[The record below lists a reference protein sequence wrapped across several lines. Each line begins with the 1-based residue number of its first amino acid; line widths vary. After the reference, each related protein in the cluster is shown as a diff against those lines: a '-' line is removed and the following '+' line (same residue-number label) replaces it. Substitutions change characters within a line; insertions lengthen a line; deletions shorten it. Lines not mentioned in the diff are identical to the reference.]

1 MKKLAIVCFALL
13 FVVGNVFG
21 QDQEVWKFSHL
32 LFDFQKP
39 QSNAWG
45 IHGVAVDPDGKVWLS
60 IHGNLHGEPV
70 TNANGDTLGWY
81 RPIYVLDPNTGEHVS
96 FSPLKVL
103 EMPDGT
109 LDTLWT
115 ESAHNGS
122 GKGISVDMDGNI
134 LATSWS
140 TLYRIDYKTGKVLNR
155 FIPDDKNSMTEA
167 VQDGN
172 GNIYIGYV
180 LSKERPVYILDNDFN
195 LIGNAID
202 TLGYINRTLA
212 VSYDGKD
219 LYTGSTWNGFGVV
232 QYHSDLPGVIKFAP
246 VDTFANLTNV
256 YDPATDSTWAEVKM
270 WASCLDWDPD
280 SNLVVGKLRSD
291 WSGPGG
297 SKYYAFNVQTKEIVW
312 TVGKPVPHD
321 SSDGG
326 VYSPRGAAWTADGQ
340 TMYLADY
347 DYNVVSVW
355 NRVLTSVETNV
366 PMPVTFDLGQNYPNP
381 FNPSTTIPFS
391 LNRDSHVILRVYDVR
406 GRLVATLLDRKM
418 NAGKHAVLFDAT
430 GLPTGVYYYRLEV
443 DGELKAKQ
451 MMFLK

>member
-1 MKKLAIVCFALL
+1 M
-13 FVVGNVFG
+13 
-21 QDQEVWKFSHL
+21 
-32 LFDFQKP
+32 
-39 QSNAWG
+39 
-45 IHGVAVDPDGKVWLS
+45 
-60 IHGNLHGEPV
+60 
-70 TNANGDTLGWY
+70 
-81 RPIYVLDPNTGEHVS
+81 LDPNTGEHVS

-115 ESAHNGS
+115 ESDHNGS

-155 FIPDDKNSMTEA
+155 FIPDDKNSLTEA

-202 TLGYINRTLA
+202 TLGYINRTLVA
-212 VSYDGKD
+212 NVSYPYTLD
-219 LYTGSTWNGFGVV
+219 LNGFGGAVP
-232 QYHSDLPGVIKFAP
+232 QRFAGRDQRSP

-391 LNRDSHVILRVYDVR
+391 LNRDSHVILRV
-406 GRLVATLLDRKM
+406 
-418 NAGKHAVLFDAT
+418 
-430 GLPTGVYYYRLEV
+430 
-443 DGELKAKQ
+443 
-451 MMFLK
+451 